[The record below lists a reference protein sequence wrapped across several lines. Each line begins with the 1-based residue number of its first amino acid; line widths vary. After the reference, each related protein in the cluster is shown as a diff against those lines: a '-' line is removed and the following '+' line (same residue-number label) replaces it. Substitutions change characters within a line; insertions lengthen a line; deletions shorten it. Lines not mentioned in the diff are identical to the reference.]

1 MPCLLENLDLLQT
14 KMPIAT
20 HSALVAYRKRIAASL
35 PPQPIYQSSEL
46 TVVKPQ
52 PTYQQ
57 PAEWLRRQE
66 QQEQRQQQQLLPG
79 ITRARE
85 APRKFPAE
93 LRGPALY
100 PTDLTDP
107 DAVLSLSTDA
117 DEESQTFKS
126 ASRDMDPEAGPYLG
140 EVTRPGSMAVL
151 RKATAA
157 VGVPSGYPSGGG
169 EDRLVNRRRSNDFL
183 ATVLGG
189 PMTPPPLPS
198 HVPSLPS
205 EPSKESLRSGGG
217 SFGRRL
223 SAMQSKASQESL
235 VITQPLE
242 MGLVWLILILTLTP
256 IPSP

>member
-1 MPCLLENLDLLQT
+1 MPCLLENLDLLQP
-14 KMPIAT
+14 KLPIAT

-35 PPQPIYQSSEL
+35 PPQPTYQSSEFRVA
-46 TVVKPQ
+46 TPQ

-57 PAEWLRRQE
+57 PAEWLQRQQQQE
-66 QQEQRQQQQLLPG
+66 QQRQQQQLLPG

-85 APRKFPAE
+85 TPRGFPAE
-93 LRGPALY
+93 LRGPALSH
-100 PTDLTDP
+100 TDLTDP

-117 DEESQTFKS
+117 DEEYQTFKS
-126 ASRDMDPEAGPYLG
+126 ASWDMDLEAGPYRG
-140 EVTRPGSMAVL
+140 EATTTRPGSMSVL

-157 VGVPSGYPSGGG
+157 VGVPSGYPPGGG
-169 EDRLVNRRRSNDFL
+169 GNRLTNRRRSNDFL

-189 PMTPPPLPS
+189 PMAPPPP
-198 HVPSLPS
+198 LPS
-205 EPSKESLRSGGG
+205 EPSKESLRAGGGGGG

-242 MGLVWLILILTLTP
+242 MGLVWLTLTLTLTP
-256 IPSP
+256 HP

>member
-14 KMPIAT
+14 KLPIAT

-35 PPQPIYQSSEL
+35 PSQPIYQSSEL

-85 APRKFPAE
+85 APRKFPTE

-100 PTDLTDP
+100 HTDLTDP

-157 VGVPSGYPSGGG
+157 VGVPSG
-169 EDRLVNRRRSNDFL
+169 
-183 ATVLGG
+183 
-189 PMTPPPLPS
+189 
-198 HVPSLPS
+198 
-205 EPSKESLRSGGG
+205 
-217 SFGRRL
+217 
-223 SAMQSKASQESL
+223 
-235 VITQPLE
+235 
-242 MGLVWLILILTLTP
+242 
-256 IPSP
+256 